1 MKKYIKVYICENSGG
16 VQVSVGGVGAIL
28 CGYDDLGF
36 ISEAGAW
43 VEVSLLP
50 YPIMPALIFFP
61 DS

>member
-1 MKKYIKVYICENSGG
+1 
-16 VQVSVGGVGAIL
+16 VSVGGVGAIL

-50 YPIMPALIFFP
+50 YPIMPALIFPP